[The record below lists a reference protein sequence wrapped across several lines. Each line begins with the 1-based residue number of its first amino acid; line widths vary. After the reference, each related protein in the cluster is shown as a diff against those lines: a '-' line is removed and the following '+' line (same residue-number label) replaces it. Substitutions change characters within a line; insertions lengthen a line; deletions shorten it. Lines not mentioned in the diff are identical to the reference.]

1 MKRGITAAFFIFVFI
16 TNLQAQIEIVDVSGE
31 SNQIHTK
38 LQEAYQ
44 IADGLIYRFEKLDR
58 PASED
63 FLHRV
68 KLLDLENL
76 KMEADKCSRRELVDE
91 KYYHFL
97 FVEFPDRFDDYVKRH
112 LLSRISACNRR
123 AIRMQK
129 REAPVLAIN
138 LFDASINM
146 TKAVLHL
153 QPMNQKILALKK
165 TAEDFKAKVVDDLM
179 SKRI

>member
-1 MKRGITAAFFIFVFI
+1 MKLGISIASFILIFI
-16 TNLQAQIEIVDVSGE
+16 SNLQAQIEIVDISGG
-31 SNQIHTK
+31 SSQIHAR
-38 LQEAYQ
+38 LQDAYH

-58 PASED
+58 STSED

-76 KMEADKCSRRELVDE
+76 KTEADKCNRDLVDE
-91 KYYHFL
+91 NYYHFL

-138 LFDASINM
+138 LLDTSINM

-153 QPMNQKILALKK
+153 QPRNQKIQSLKK
-165 TAEDFKAKVVDDLM
+165 IAEDLKAKVVDDLM